1 MSVAY
6 VGQSQAKPGESEK
19 LRDFF
24 LSVAAPA
31 VRAFEGAN
39 RSRYYRARSRGYAS
53 ARIINFA
60 DPSSFMAIE
69 IWASVE
75 AHQASV
81 KHISPEKHC
90 RFHATR
96 HCSSSWWLPSRLVM
110 RRPPTVTSRSTR
122 HAGTGLLSRKRGLAA
137 GRLNLA
143 SLASR
148 KSSDEVLDVFPNSL
162 LFLRTIAHSSRR
174 RTTRRWHLSL
184 PRLPAKDRQC
194 LRSTG
199 QLLCSV
205 QSLRYRHRIRSCW
218 GSRSQ
223 VHIQVLP
230 SLWDDGLPYRRRS
243 Q

>member
-31 VRAFEGAN
+31 VRAF
-39 RSRYYRARSRGYAS
+39 RGCES
-53 ARIINFA
+53 FTLLQSQVSGIRARIINFA

-96 HCSSSWWLPSRLVM
+96 HCSSSW
-110 RRPPTVTSRSTR
+110 
-122 HAGTGLLSRKRGLAA
+122 
-137 GRLNLA
+137 
-143 SLASR
+143 
-148 KSSDEVLDVFPNSL
+148 
-162 LFLRTIAHSSRR
+162 
-174 RTTRRWHLSL
+174 
-184 PRLPAKDRQC
+184 
-194 LRSTG
+194 
-199 QLLCSV
+199 
-205 QSLRYRHRIRSCW
+205 
-218 GSRSQ
+218 
-223 VHIQVLP
+223 
-230 SLWDDGLPYRRRS
+230 
-243 Q
+243 